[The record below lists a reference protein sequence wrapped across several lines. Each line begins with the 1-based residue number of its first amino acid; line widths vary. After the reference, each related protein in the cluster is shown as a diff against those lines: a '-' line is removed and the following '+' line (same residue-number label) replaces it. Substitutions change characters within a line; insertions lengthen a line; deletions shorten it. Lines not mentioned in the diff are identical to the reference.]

1 MNEVVI
7 PLKIQGIA
15 QMKAELRELK
25 GELANATDP
34 AQMAALAQQA
44 GVLTDKIKDTNEA
57 VKVFASGSKFEQVSN
72 GLGGIQSSL
81 MSLDFEEAAEKS
93 KVFAT
98 ALGGIGKADIA
109 KSIGGITNMLG
120 TLSKAFIKLG
130 VTILMNPIFLIVA
143 AVVAIIAVVALV
155 LKSFGV
161 LDDVMNAMMMP
172 INAVI
177 NGFKA
182 LTDWLGI
189 SSHAA
194 DDNAEKVKA
203 ANEKAAASYERTQN
217 SAIQSIDRQ
226 INEAKSLGKS
236 TFDLELQKTY
246 IVQFYAKQRQEGLR
260 QELAAQ
266 YARGANASKAE
277 IQALKDKLEVEN
289 QLILNAVSS
298 RKVMYNTQYMDGLKK
313 DKKGD
318 VKIEEPKPFKEPKQ
332 PNPPKQP
339 KQKDTGGEEI
349 QKEIDKARQANL
361 DATLDAITV
370 EKNAVEA
377 KYAELIAKAVKYKK
391 DTSEL
396 EILRMNEINNI
407 NLKDAEAKQKVIDE
421 AKEKAKEDAA
431 AAIKLEDEKYLEIQ
445 RLTAANEQDKVKQL
459 ILTADY
465 EKAVLLA
472 AFDEK
477 VALLKEG
484 DPLLKQLKTE
494 LETSLADITKDAK
507 DKELAIVKETEEKK
521 RAEQLKTADAA
532 LDYAG
537 QSLSAIEGITNLAM
551 ENKLKKVKKGSKE
564 EEALLRKQF
573 QLNKSMQL
581 AGAIVDAG
589 KAITASLASS
599 PIAIGPVPNPAGIA
613 SLAFAAVTSATN
625 IAKIASTTF
634 TSGTAPS
641 TNTPTPSTT
650 AVAPSGGPSLFGQ
663 ANTGSQVNA
672 GGGSNNITVTAVVSE
687 TEITASQ
694 NHINNIQNN
703 SVL

>member
-25 GELANATDP
+25 SELANATDP

-44 GVLTDKIKDTNEA
+44 GVLSDKIKDTNEA

-93 KVFAT
+93 KTFAS
-98 ALGGIGKADIA
+98 ALGTIGKADISKA
-109 KSIGGITNMLG
+109 IGGITSMIG

-143 AVVAIIAVVALV
+143 AVVAIIAVIALV
-155 LKSFGV
+155 LDSFGV
-161 LDDVMNAMMMP
+161 LDDVINFLMIPVNAL
-172 INAVI
+172 ID
-177 NGFKA
+177 GFKA
-182 LTDWLGI
+182 LTDWLGLTQ
-189 SSHAA
+189 HAA
-194 DDNAEKVKA
+194 EESAEKSAKA
-203 ANEKAAASYERTQN
+203 YEDGSARINESIDLNT
-217 SAIQSIDRQ
+217 SAIDRQ
-226 INEAKSLGKS
+226 IAEQKALGKN
-236 TFDLELQKTY
+236 TFDLEVKRTW
-246 IVQFYAKQRQEGLR
+246 IVQWGASQRLQLAR
-260 QELAAQ
+260 DAYSKELALGDAADQEKLKKLKAQ
-266 YARGANASKAE
+266 IAAE
-277 IQALKDKLEVEN
+277 NK
-289 QLILNAVSS
+289 LILDSKSNRQVLI
-298 RKVMYNTQYMDGLKK
+298 NTKFTEDNKPKK
-313 DKKGD
+313 
-318 VKIEEPKPFKEPKQ
+318 EEKPKTVREPRETKPKPAPK
-332 PNPPKQP
+332 P
-339 KQKDTGGEEI
+339 KDTGGDEI
-349 QKEIDKARQANL
+349 QKEIDKARQANI

-377 KYAELIAKAVKYKK
+377 KYADLIAKAVKYKK
-391 DTSEL
+391 DTNEL

-407 NLKDAEAKQKVIDE
+407 NNRERDKKDADDKAKDE
-421 AKEKAKEDAA
+421 AKKAEVA

-494 LETSLADITKDAK
+494 LETSLADITKEAK
-507 DKELAIVKETEEKK
+507 DKEVAIVKEAEEKK

-532 LDYAG
+532 LDYAANTV
-537 QSLSAIEGITNLAM
+537 SAIEGISNLAM

-564 EEALLRKQF
+564 EEALLKKQF

-641 TNTPTPSTT
+641 TDTPTPSTT
-650 AVAPSGGPSLFGQ
+650 AVAPSGPSLFGQ

-672 GGGSNNITVTAVVSE
+672 GGGTNNITVKAVVSE
-687 TEITASQ
+687 TEITSSQ

>member
-93 KVFAT
+93 KVFAKT
-98 ALGGIGKADIA
+98 LGSINPAEIGKAM
-109 KSIGGITNMLG
+109 SGLVTTVG
-120 TLSKAFIKLG
+120 TLGKAFLKLG
-130 VTILMNPIFLIVA
+130 ATILMNPIFLIVA

-177 NGFKA
+177 NGFKS

-217 SAIQSIDRQ
+217 SAISSIDRQ

-318 VKIEEPKPFKEPKQ
+318 VNIEEPKTPRTPKFKEPK
-332 PNPPKQP
+332 PIKA
-339 KQKDTGGEEI
+339 KDTGGDEI

-391 DTSEL
+391 DTNEL
-396 EILRMNEINNI
+396 EILRMNELNNI
-407 NLKDAEAKQKVIDE
+407 NIKDAEAKKVIED
-421 AKEKAKEDAA
+421 AKILKAKEDVA

-445 RLTAANEQDKVKQL
+445 KLTAANEQDKVKQL

-484 DPLLKQLKTE
+484 DPLLIQLKTE
-494 LETSLADITKDAK
+494 LETSLADITKEAK
-507 DKELAIVKETEEKK
+507 DKEVAIVKEAEEKK

-537 QSLSAIEGITNLAM
+537 QSISAIEGISNLAM

-599 PIAIGPVPNPAGIA
+599 PIAIGPIPNPAGIA

-634 TSGTAPS
+634 TSS
-641 TNTPTPSTT
+641 TDSSSTPTPSTT
-650 AVAPSGGPSLFGQ
+650 AVAPSGGPNLFGQ

-672 GGGSNNITVTAVVSE
+672 GGGTNNITVTAVVSE
-687 TEITASQ
+687 TEITSSQ

>member
-98 ALGGIGKADIA
+98 ALGTIGKADISKA
-109 KSIGGITNMLG
+109 IGGITTMIG

-143 AVVAIIAVVALV
+143 AVVAIIAVIALV
-155 LKSFGV
+155 LDSFGV
-161 LDDVMNAMMMP
+161 LDDVLNALMAP
-172 INAVI
+172 VNALI
-177 NGFKA
+177 QGFKN
-182 LTDWLGI
+182 LTDWLGLTQ
-189 SSHAA
+189 HAA
-194 DDNAEKVKA
+194 EESAEKSAKAYEEGSVKI
-203 ANEKAAASYERTQN
+203 NEATDLAT
-217 SAIQSIDRQ
+217 SAIDRQ
-226 INEAKSLGKS
+226 IAEQKALGKN
-236 TFDLELQKTY
+236 TYDLEVKRTY
-246 IVQFYAKQRQEGLR
+246 IVQWAANERLKLARAAYYR
-260 QELAAQ
+260 ELALGDEADREKLKKLRAQ
-266 YARGANASKAE
+266 IAAE
-277 IQALKDKLEVEN
+277 NK
-289 QLILNAVSS
+289 LILDSKSGRQVLI
-298 RKVMYNTQYMDGLKK
+298 NTKLTDDNKPVR
-313 DKKGD
+313 DKPVRD
-318 VKIEEPKPFKEPKQ
+318 KPVR
-332 PNPPKQP
+332 QP
-339 KQKDTGGEEI
+339 KAKDTGGDEI
-349 QKEIDKARQANL
+349 QKEIDKARQANI

-377 KYAELIAKAVKYKK
+377 KYAELLAKAVKYKK
-391 DTSEL
+391 DTKEL
-396 EILRMNEINNI
+396 EIAKLNEIKNI
-407 NLKDAEAKQKVIDE
+407 DKKKEAADKVIED
-421 AKEKAKEDAA
+421 AKTEKAKTDAA
-431 AAIKLEDEKYLEIQ
+431 AAIKLEDEKYLEIKKI
-445 RLTAANEQDKVKQL
+445 TAANEQDKVKQL
-459 ILTADY
+459 ALNADY
-465 EKAVLLA
+465 EISVLQA
-472 AFDEK
+472 AYDEK
-477 VALLKEG
+477 VANLKEG
-484 DPLLKQLKTE
+484 DALLIQLTKE
-494 LETSLADITKDAK
+494 LSTSTAQITKEAK
-507 DKELAIVKETEEKK
+507 DKEVEIVKEAEEKK
-521 RAEQLKTADAA
+521 RAEQFKTANAA

-537 QSLSAIEGITNLAM
+537 QSISAIEGITNLAM
-551 ENKLKKVKKGSKE
+551 DNKLKKVKKGSKE
-564 EEALLRKQF
+564 EEALLKKQF

-589 KAITASLASS
+589 KAITASLSAS
-599 PIAIGPVPNPAGIA
+599 PLTVLGVPNPGAIA
-613 SLAFAAVTSATN
+613 ALAFTAVTSATN

-634 TSGTAPS
+634 TSGTTPS
-641 TNTPTPSTT
+641 TDTPTPSIT

-672 GGGSNNITVTAVVSE
+672 GGGTNNITVTAIVSE

-694 NHINNIQNN
+694 HHINNIQNN

>member
-25 GELANATDP
+25 GELANATDT
-34 AQMAALAQQA
+34 ATMSRLAEKA
-44 GVLTDKIKDTNEA
+44 GELTDKINDANDA
-57 VKVFASGSKFEQVSN
+57 VNVFATGSKFERIANSFA
-72 GLGGIQSSL
+72 GIRSSIA
-81 MSLDFEEAAEKS
+81 SLDFEEAAAKAL
-93 KVFAT
+93 VFSAALAT
-98 ALGGIGKADIA
+98 VNIEDVKKGFKNFTD
-109 KSIGGITNMLG
+109 MLG
-120 TLSKAFIKLG
+120 TLGKAFAKLG
-130 VTILMNPIFLIVA
+130 VTILANPIFLVV
-143 AVVAIIAVVALV
+143 AVVAAIIAVVALV
-155 LKSFGV
+155 LESFGY
-161 LDDVMNAMMMP
+161 LDEVIDALMIPVNAL
-172 INAVI
+172 IQ
-177 NGFKA
+177 GFKD
-182 LTDWLGI
+182 LTDWLGLTQF
-189 SSHAA
+189 AA
-194 DDNAEKVKA
+194 EESAAKSAKA
-203 ANEKAAASYERTQN
+203 YEEGSVRINEATDVVT
-217 SAIQSIDRQ
+217 SALDRQ
-226 INEAKSLGKS
+226 IAEQKALGKN
-236 TFDLELQKTY
+236 TYELEVKRTY
-246 IVQFYAKQRQEGLR
+246 IVQWAANERLKLARAAYYK
-260 QELAAQ
+260 ELALGDEADQEKLKKMKAQ
-266 YARGANASKAE
+266 IAAE
-277 IQALKDKLEVEN
+277 NK
-289 QLILNAVSS
+289 LILDSKSGRQVLI
-298 RKVMYNTQYMDGLKK
+298 NTKLTEDNKPKK
-313 DKKGD
+313 IDKPAP
-318 VKIEEPKPFKEPKQ
+318 EPKKREPKRE
-332 PNPPKQP
+332 PKA
-339 KQKDTGGEEI
+339 KDTGGDEI
-349 QKEIDKARQANL
+349 QKEIDKARQANI

-377 KYAELIAKAVKYKK
+377 KYIDLIAKAKKYKK
-391 DTSEL
+391 DTNEL
-396 EILRMNEINNI
+396 EILRLNELNNI
-407 NLKDAEAKQKVIDE
+407 NLKDAAAKQVIED
-421 AKEKAKEDAA
+421 AKKEKAKTDAA
-431 AAIKLEDEKYLEIQ
+431 EAIKLEDAKYLEIQ
-445 RLTAANEQDKVKQL
+445 RLIAANEQNKIKQL
-459 ILTADY
+459 VLTADY

-494 LETSLADITKDAK
+494 LETSLANITKEAK

-532 LDYAG
+532 LDYAS
-537 QSLSAIEGITNLAM
+537 QSISAIEGITNLAM

-564 EEALLRKQF
+564 EEALLKKQF

-634 TSGTAPS
+634 TSS
-641 TNTPTPSTT
+641 TNSSSNPTPSTT
-650 AVAPSGGPSLFGQ
+650 AVAPSGGPNLFGQ

-672 GGGSNNITVTAVVSE
+672 GGGTNNITVTAIVSE

>member
-93 KVFAT
+93 KTFAS
-98 ALGGIGKADIA
+98 ALGTIGKADIT
-109 KSIGGITNMLG
+109 KSLTGLTSTIGTMG
-120 TLSKAFIKLG
+120 KAFLKLG
-130 VTILMNPIFLIVA
+130 AQILVNPFFYIPIIIVAIVA
-143 AVVAIIAVVALV
+143 AIALV
-155 LKSFGV
+155 LNAFGF
-161 LDDVMNAMMMP
+161 LDDVIDALMAPVNAL
-172 INAVI
+172 IA
-177 NGFKA
+177 GFKE
-182 LTDWLGI
+182 LTDWLGLTQY
-189 SSHAA
+189 AA
-194 DDNAEKVKA
+194 EESAEKSAKA
-203 ANEKAAASYERTQN
+203 YEDGAAKINEATDLATS
-217 SAIQSIDRQ
+217 SIDRQ
-226 INEAKSLGKS
+226 IAEQKALGKN
-236 TFDLELQKTY
+236 TYDLEVKRTW
-246 IVQFYAKQRQEGLR
+246 IVQWAANERLKLARAAYYR
-260 QELAAQ
+260 ELALGDEADQKKLAALRAQ
-266 YARGANASKAE
+266 IAAE
-277 IQALKDKLEVEN
+277 NK
-289 QLILNAVSS
+289 LILDSKSGRQVLI
-298 RKVMYNTQYMDGLKK
+298 NTK
-313 DKKGD
+313 
-318 VKIEEPKPFKEPKQ
+318 ETAENKPVKEPKA
-332 PNPPKQP
+332 PREPKAP
-339 KQKDTGGEEI
+339 KAPKAKDTGGDEI
-349 QKEIDKARQANL
+349 QKEIDKARQANI

-391 DTSEL
+391 DSSEL
-396 EILRMNEINNI
+396 EILKMNELNNI
-407 NLKDAEAKQKVIDE
+407 NNKEAERIRLEKEAKDKKD
-421 AKEKAKEDAA
+421 KEDVA

-445 RLTAANEQDKVKQL
+445 KLTAANEQDKVKQL

-494 LETSLADITKDAK
+494 LETSLANITKEAK
-507 DKELAIVKETEEKK
+507 DKEVAIVKEAEEKK

-537 QSLSAIEGITNLAM
+537 QSISAIEGISNLAM

-564 EEALLRKQF
+564 EEALLKKQF

-641 TNTPTPSTT
+641 TDTPPPSTT
-650 AVAPSGGPSLFGQ
+650 AVAPSGPSLFGQ

-672 GGGSNNITVTAVVSE
+672 GGGTNNITVTAVVSE

>member
-25 GELANATDP
+25 GEIANATDP

-98 ALGGIGKADIA
+98 ALGTIGKADIA
-109 KSIGGITNMLG
+109 KSISGISSMIG
-120 TLSKAFIKLG
+120 TLSKSFIKLG

-143 AVVAIIAVVALV
+143 AVVAIIAVIALV
-155 LKSFGV
+155 LDSFGL
-161 LDDVMNAMMMP
+161 LDDVLSFIMAP
-172 INAVI
+172 INALI
-177 NGFKA
+177 DGFKA
-182 LTDWLGI
+182 LTDWLGLTQY
-189 SSHAA
+189 AA
-194 DDNAEKVKA
+194 EEAAEKSAKA
-203 ANEKAAASYERTQN
+203 LEDGSERINIATDVVT
-217 SAIQSIDRQ
+217 SALDRQ
-226 INEAKSLGKS
+226 IAEQKALGKN
-236 TFDLELQKTY
+236 TYWLEIKRTQ
-246 IVQFYAKQRQEGLR
+246 IVEAAAAERLRLARKAYRDQLALGDDADQEKLKKMR
-260 QELAAQ
+260 AQ
-266 YARGANASKAE
+266 IRE
-277 IQALKDKLEVEN
+277 EN
-289 QLILNAVSS
+289 KLILDSIS
-298 RKVMYNTQYMDGLKK
+298 GRKVLVNTKTTKEKEDKEKK
-313 DKKGD
+313 DKPKA
-318 VKIEEPKPFKEPKQ
+318 EPKAKPTPK
-332 PNPPKQP
+332 P
-339 KQKDTGGEEI
+339 KDTGGDEI
-349 QKEIDKARQANL
+349 QKEIDKAREANL
-361 DATLDAITV
+361 NATLDAITV

-377 KYAELIAKAVKYKK
+377 KYAELIAKAKKYGK
-391 DTSEL
+391 DTSEF
-396 EILRMNEINNI
+396 EILRLNEINNI
-407 NLKDAEAKQKVIDE
+407 NLKDAADIKSKEDAK
-421 AKEKAKEDAA
+421 KEKAKTDAA

-445 RLTAANEQDKVKQL
+445 RITAANEKDKVKQL
-459 ILTADY
+459 ILTAEY

-494 LETSLADITKDAK
+494 LETSLANITKDAK

-532 LDYAG
+532 LNYAT

-564 EEALLRKQF
+564 EEALLKKQF

-599 PIAIGPVPNPAGIA
+599 PIAIGPIPNPAGIA

-634 TSGTAPS
+634 TSSTAPS
-641 TNTPTPSTT
+641 TDTATPSTT
-650 AVAPSGGPSLFGQ
+650 AVAPAGGPSLFGQ

-672 GGGSNNITVTAVVSE
+672 GDGTNNITVTAIVSE
-687 TEITASQ
+687 TEITSSQ

>member
-44 GVLTDKIKDTNEA
+44 GVLSDKIKDTNEA

-93 KVFAT
+93 KTFAS
-98 ALGGIGKADIA
+98 ALGTIGKADIA
-109 KSIGGITNMLG
+109 KSIGGITSMIG

-155 LKSFGV
+155 LDSFGL
-161 LDDVMNAMMMP
+161 LDDVLSFIMAP
-172 INAVI
+172 INALI
-177 NGFKA
+177 DGFKA
-182 LTDWLGI
+182 LTDWLGLTQY
-189 SSHAA
+189 AA
-194 DDNAEKVKA
+194 EEAAEKSAKA
-203 ANEKAAASYERTQN
+203 FEEGSERINEATDLN
-217 SAIQSIDRQ
+217 TSAIDRQ
-226 INEAKSLGKS
+226 IAEQKALGKN
-236 TFDLELQKTY
+236 TYDLEVKRTW
-246 IVQFYAKQRQEGLR
+246 IVQWGASQRLQLAR
-260 QELAAQ
+260 DAYSKELALGDSADQEKLKKLKAQ
-266 YARGANASKAE
+266 IAAE
-277 IQALKDKLEVEN
+277 NK
-289 QLILNAVSS
+289 LILDSKSNRQVLI
-298 RKVMYNTQYMDGLKK
+298 NTK
-313 DKKGD
+313 
-318 VKIEEPKPFKEPKQ
+318 ETAENKPVKEPKA
-332 PNPPKQP
+332 PRESKPARTPKA
-339 KQKDTGGEEI
+339 KDTGGDEI
-349 QKEIDKARQANL
+349 QKEIDKARQANI

-377 KYAELIAKAVKYKK
+377 KYADLIAKAVKYKK
-391 DTSEL
+391 DTNEL

-407 NLKDAEAKQKVIDE
+407 NNKEAERIRLEKEAKDKKD
-421 AKEKAKEDAA
+421 KEDVA

-494 LETSLADITKDAK
+494 LETSLADITKEAK
-507 DKELAIVKETEEKK
+507 DKELAIVKEAEEKK

-537 QSLSAIEGITNLAM
+537 QSISAIEGITNLAM

-564 EEALLRKQF
+564 EEALLKKQF

-650 AVAPSGGPSLFGQ
+650 AVAPSGPSLFGQ

-672 GGGSNNITVTAVVSE
+672 GGGTNNITVKAVVSE
-687 TEITASQ
+687 TEITSSQ

>member
-25 GELANATDP
+25 GEIASATDA
-34 AQMAALAQQA
+34 AQMNALAQKA
-44 GVLTDKIKDTNEA
+44 GELSDKIKDANDA
-57 VKVFASGSKFEQVSN
+57 VAVFATGSKFEQVSN
-72 GLGGIQSSL
+72 GIGGIKDSL
-81 MSLDFEEAAEKS
+81 MSLDFEEANSKS
-93 KVFAT
+93 KAFAKNLDSLNPEAIQKGFKDFT
-98 ALGGIGKADIA
+98 G
-109 KSIGGITNMLG
+109 TLG
-120 TLSKAFIKLG
+120 TLGKSFIKLG
-130 VTILMNPIFLIVA
+130 ATILMNPIFLIVA

-155 LKSFGV
+155 LDSFGL
-161 LDDVMNAMMMP
+161 LDDVINFLMTP
-172 INAVI
+172 INALI
-177 NGFKA
+177 DGFKA
-182 LTDWLGI
+182 LTDWLGLTQY
-189 SSHAA
+189 AA
-194 DDNAEKVKA
+194 EEAAEKSAKA
-203 ANEKAAASYERTQN
+203 FEEGSERINEATDLN
-217 SAIQSIDRQ
+217 TSAIDRQ
-226 INEAKSLGKS
+226 IAEQKALGKN
-236 TFDLELQKTY
+236 TFDLEVKRTW
-246 IVQFYAKQRQEGLR
+246 IVQWGAKQRLQLAR
-260 QELAAQ
+260 DAYYKELALGDEADQEKLKKLKAQ
-266 YARGANASKAE
+266 IAAE
-277 IQALKDKLEVEN
+277 NK
-289 QLILNAVSS
+289 LILDSKSNRQVLI
-298 RKVMYNTQYMDGLKK
+298 NTKFTEENKPKK
-313 DKKGD
+313 
-318 VKIEEPKPFKEPKQ
+318 EEKPKTVKEPKQ
-332 PNPPKQP
+332 PKPAKTPKP
-339 KQKDTGGEEI
+339 KDTGGDEI
-349 QKEIDKARQANL
+349 QKEIDKAREANL
-361 DATLDAITV
+361 NATLDAITV

-377 KYAELIAKAVKYKK
+377 KYAELIAKAKKYGK

-396 EILRMNEINNI
+396 DTLRMNEINNI

-445 RLTAANEQDKVKQL
+445 RLTAANEQDKIKQL

-494 LETSLADITKDAK
+494 LETSLADITKEAK
-507 DKELAIVKETEEKK
+507 DKELAIVKEAEEKK

-537 QSLSAIEGITNLAM
+537 QSISAIEGITNLAM

-564 EEALLRKQF
+564 EEALLKKQF

-634 TSGTAPS
+634 TSS
-641 TNTPTPSTT
+641 TNSSSNPTPSTT

-672 GGGSNNITVTAVVSE
+672 GGGTNNITVKAVVSE

>member
-72 GLGGIQSSL
+72 GLGGIKDSL

-93 KVFAT
+93 KTFAT
-98 ALGGIGKADIA
+98 ALGGISKADIGKA
-109 KSIGGITNMLG
+109 IGGITSMIG

-130 VTILMNPIFLIVA
+130 LTILMNPIFLIVA
-143 AVVAIIAVVALV
+143 AVVAIIAVIALV
-155 LKSFGV
+155 LDSFGV
-161 LDDVMNAMMMP
+161 LDDVINFLMIP
-172 INAVI
+172 INALI
-177 NGFKA
+177 QGFKN
-182 LTDWLGI
+182 LTDWLGLTQY
-189 SSHAA
+189 AA
-194 DDNAEKVKA
+194 EESAEKSAKA
-203 ANEKAAASYERTQN
+203 FEEGSVRINEATDLAT
-217 SAIQSIDRQ
+217 SAIDRQ
-226 INEAKSLGKS
+226 IAEQKALGKN
-236 TFDLELQKTY
+236 TYDLEVKRTY
-246 IVQFYAKQRQEGLR
+246 IVQWAANERLKLARAAYYR
-260 QELAAQ
+260 ELALGDEADQEKLKKLRAQ
-266 YARGANASKAE
+266 IAAE
-277 IQALKDKLEVEN
+277 NK
-289 QLILNAVSS
+289 LILDSKSGRQVLI
-298 RKVMYNTQYMDGLKK
+298 NTKETAENKKEEKK
-313 DKKGD
+313 DKP
-318 VKIEEPKPFKEPKQ
+318 VKDKPVRDKPV
-332 PNPPKQP
+332 KQP
-339 KQKDTGGEEI
+339 KAKDTGGDEI
-349 QKEIDKARQANL
+349 QKEIDKARQANI

-377 KYAELIAKAVKYKK
+377 KYANLIAKAVKYKK

-396 EILRMNEINNI
+396 EILKMNELNNI
-407 NLKDAEAKQKVIDE
+407 NLKDEAANKVIED
-421 AKEKAKEDAA
+421 AKKEKAKTDAA
-431 AAIKLEDEKYLEIQ
+431 EVIKLEDDKYLEIKKI
-445 RLTAANEQDKVKQL
+445 TAANEQDKVKQL
-459 ILTADY
+459 ALNADY
-465 EKAVLLA
+465 EISVLQA

-477 VALLKEG
+477 VANLKEG
-484 DPLLKQLKTE
+484 DALLIQLTKE
-494 LETSLADITKDAK
+494 LSTSTAQITKDAK
-507 DKELAIVKETEEKK
+507 DKEVEIVKEAEDKK

-537 QSLSAIEGITNLAM
+537 QSISAIEGISNLAM

-564 EEALLRKQF
+564 EEALLKKQF

-599 PIAIGPVPNPAGIA
+599 PIAIGPIPNPAGIA

-634 TSGTAPS
+634 TSGTTPS
-641 TNTPTPSTT
+641 TNPPPPSTT
-650 AVAPSGGPSLFGQ
+650 AVVPSGGPNLFGQ

-672 GGGSNNITVTAVVSE
+672 GGGTNNITVTAIVSE

-694 NHINNIQNN
+694 NHINNIQQN

>member
-98 ALGGIGKADIA
+98 ALGTIGRADISKA
-109 KSIGGITNMLG
+109 IGGITTMIG

-143 AVVAIIAVVALV
+143 AVVAIIAVIALV
-155 LKSFGV
+155 LDSFGV
-161 LDDVMNAMMMP
+161 LDDVLNALMAP
-172 INAVI
+172 VNALI
-177 NGFKA
+177 QGFKN
-182 LTDWLGI
+182 LTDWLGLTQ
-189 SSHAA
+189 HAA
-194 DDNAEKVKA
+194 EESAEKSAKA
-203 ANEKAAASYERTQN
+203 YEEGSVRINEATDLAT
-217 SAIQSIDRQ
+217 SAIDRQ
-226 INEAKSLGKS
+226 IAEQKALGKN
-236 TFDLELQKTY
+236 TYDLEVKRTY
-246 IVQFYAKQRQEGLR
+246 IVQWAANERLKLARAAYYR
-260 QELAAQ
+260 ELALGDEADQEKLRKLRAQ
-266 YARGANASKAE
+266 IAAE
-277 IQALKDKLEVEN
+277 NK
-289 QLILNAVSS
+289 LILDSKSGRQVLI
-298 RKVMYNTQYMDGLKK
+298 NTKLTDENKP
-313 DKKGD
+313 
-318 VKIEEPKPFKEPKQ
+318 VKIDKPRSEPKPKRERV
-332 PNPPKQP
+332 
-339 KQKDTGGEEI
+339 KDTGGDEI
-349 QKEIDKARQANL
+349 QKEIDKARQANI

-377 KYAELIAKAVKYKK
+377 KYADLIAKAVKYKK
-391 DTSEL
+391 DTTEL
-396 EILRMNEINNI
+396 EILKMNELNNI
-407 NLKDAEAKQKVIDE
+407 NLKQREKNEADD
-421 AKEKAKEDAA
+421 KAKTEKDKADAA

-445 RLTAANEQDKVKQL
+445 KLTAANEQDKVKQL

-494 LETSLADITKDAK
+494 LETSLANITKEAK

-537 QSLSAIEGITNLAM
+537 QSISAIEGITNLAM

-564 EEALLRKQF
+564 EEALLKKQF

-599 PIAIGPVPNPAGIA
+599 PIAIGPIPNPAGIA

-672 GGGSNNITVTAVVSE
+672 GDTNSNNITVTAIVSE

>member
-57 VKVFASGSKFEQVSN
+57 VSVFASGSKFEQVSN
-72 GLGGIQSSL
+72 GLGGIKDSL

-93 KVFAT
+93 KTFAK
-98 ALGGIGKADIA
+98 ALGGLSKDDISKSLKGLTDTAGTLGKAF
-109 KSIGGITNMLG
+109 L
-120 TLSKAFIKLG
+120 KLG
-130 VTILMNPIFLIVA
+130 AQILINPIFYIPIIIA
-143 AVVAIIAVVALV
+143 AIIAAIVLV

-161 LDDVMNAMMMP
+161 LDDVIKALMAP
-172 INAVI
+172 INTLI
-177 NGFKA
+177 QGFKD
-182 LTDWLGI
+182 LTDWLGLTQY
-189 SSHAA
+189 AA
-194 DDNAEKVKA
+194 ED
-203 ANEKAAASYERTQN
+203 AAAK
-217 SAIQSIDRQ
+217 SAKAFEEGSEKINDSTNLVVSSLDRQ
-226 INEAKSLGKS
+226 IAEQKALGKN
-236 TFDLELQKTY
+236 TYDLEVKKTY
-246 IVQFYAKQRQEGLR
+246 IVQWGAQERLKLAR
-260 QELAAQ
+260 IAYFKELALGDA
-266 YARGANASKAE
+266 ANQESLRKLKAK
-277 IQALKDKLEVEN
+277 ITAEN
-289 QLILNAVSS
+289 ELILNSKSGRQVLINTKLTEENKPA
-298 RKVMYNTQYMDGLKK
+298 KVTAPKETK
-313 DKKGD
+313 P
-318 VKIEEPKPFKEPKQ
+318 VKTKT
-332 PNPPKQP
+332 
-339 KQKDTGGEEI
+339 KDTGGDEI

-377 KYAELIAKAVKYKK
+377 KYAELIAKAKKYGK
-391 DTSEL
+391 DTNEL
-396 EILRMNEINNI
+396 EILKLNEINDI
-407 NLKDAEAKQKVIDE
+407 NLKDAAAKKEIED
-421 AKEKAKEDAA
+421 AKKEKAKTDLAE
-431 AAIKLEDEKYLEIQ
+431 AIKLEDEKYLEIQ
-445 RLTAANEQDKVKQL
+445 RLTAANEQDKLKQ
-459 ILTADY
+459 IALTADY
-465 EKAVLLA
+465 EKLVLLA

-494 LETSLADITKDAK
+494 LEFSLADITKQAK
-507 DKELAIVKETEEKK
+507 DKEVAITKEAEEKK

-537 QSLSAIEGITNLAM
+537 KSISAIEGITNLAM
-551 ENKLKKVKKGSKE
+551 DNKLKKVKKGSIE
-564 EEALLRKQF
+564 EEALLKKQF

-599 PIAIGPVPNPAGIA
+599 PIAIGPLPNPAGIA

-634 TSGTAPS
+634 TSSTSS

-650 AVAPSGGPSLFGQ
+650 AVAPATPQLFGQ

-672 GGGSNNITVTAVVSE
+672 GGGTGQNITVTAIVSE

-694 NHINNIQNN
+694 NHINNIQQN

>member
-57 VKVFASGSKFEQVSN
+57 VNVFASGSKFEQVSN
-72 GLGGIQSSL
+72 GLGGIKSSL

-93 KVFAT
+93 KTFAT
-98 ALGGIGKADIA
+98 ALGGIGKADIGKA
-109 KSIGGITNMLG
+109 IGGITSMIG
-120 TLSKAFIKLG
+120 TLSKAFIKLAI
-130 VTILMNPIFLIVA
+130 TILMNPIFLLA
-143 AVVAIIAVVALV
+143 AVVIAIVLAFTLWEDKLGKFGPV
-155 LKSFGV
+155 LKAVF
-161 LDDVMNAMMMP
+161 
-172 INAVI
+172 INIYLMVEAVKLLI
-177 NGFKA
+177 QEFKN
-182 LTDWLGI
+182 LTDWLGLTQY
-189 SSHAA
+189 AA
-194 DDNAEKVKA
+194 EESAAKSAKAYEEGSVRINEATDVVTSALDRQIAEQRALGKNTYYLEIKRTQIVQEA
-203 ANEKAAASYERTQN
+203 ANERLRLARKAYRDQLALGDEADREKLKKLRAQIAAENKLILDSK
-217 SAIQSIDRQ
+217 SGRQ
-226 INEAKSLGKS
+226 VLIN
-236 TFDLELQKTY
+236 TKTTKEKEDKEKKEK
-246 IVQFYAKQRQEGLR
+246 A
-260 QELAAQ
+260 
-266 YARGANASKAE
+266 KAE
-277 IQALKDKLEVEN
+277 PRAKP
-289 QLILNAVSS
+289 
-298 RKVMYNTQYMDGLKK
+298 T
-313 DKKGD
+313 
-318 VKIEEPKPFKEPKQ
+318 PKA
-332 PNPPKQP
+332 
-339 KQKDTGGEEI
+339 KDTGGDEI
-349 QKEIDKARQANL
+349 QKEIDKAREANL
-361 DATLDAITV
+361 NSTLDAITV
-370 EKNAVEA
+370 EKNAVDA
-377 KYAELIAKAVKYKK
+377 KYAELLAKAKKYGK
-391 DTSEL
+391 DTSDL
-396 EILRMNEINNI
+396 EIAKLNEINDI
-407 NLKDAEAKQKVIDE
+407 NLKERDKNDADKKAEVAAKKVE
-421 AKEKAKEDAA
+421 VA

-477 VALLKEG
+477 VALMKEG

-494 LETSLADITKDAK
+494 LETSLANITKEAK

-521 RAEQLKTADAA
+521 RAEQLKTANAA
-532 LDYAG
+532 LDYAS
-537 QSLSAIEGITNLAM
+537 QSISAIEGITNLAM

-564 EEALLRKQF
+564 EEELLKKQF

-650 AVAPSGGPSLFGQ
+650 AVAPSGGPNLFGQ

-672 GGGSNNITVTAVVSE
+672 GDSTPNNITVTAVVSE

-694 NHINNIQNN
+694 HHINNIQNN

>member
-1 MNEVVI
+1 MNEVTI

-98 ALGGIGKADIA
+98 ALGSISKSDITKSLTGLTSTIGTMGKAF
-109 KSIGGITNMLG
+109 L
-120 TLSKAFIKLG
+120 KLG
-130 VTILMNPIFLIVA
+130 AQILVNPFFYIPIIIVAIVA
-143 AVVAIIAVVALV
+143 AIALV
-155 LKSFGV
+155 LNSFGV
-161 LDDVMNAMMMP
+161 LDDVLDALMAPVNAL
-172 INAVI
+172 IQE
-177 NGFKA
+177 FKN
-182 LTDWLGI
+182 LTDWLGLTQY
-189 SSHAA
+189 AA
-194 DDNAEKVKA
+194 EESAAKSAKAYEDGAVKI
-203 ANEKAAASYERTQN
+203 NEATDLAT
-217 SAIQSIDRQ
+217 SAIDRQ
-226 INEAKSLGKS
+226 IAEQKALGKN
-236 TFDLELQKTY
+236 TYDLEVKRTY
-246 IVQFYAKQRQEGLR
+246 IVQWGANNRLKLAREAYYK
-260 QELAAQ
+260 ELALGDAVDQEKLKKLKAQ
-266 YARGANASKAE
+266 IAAE
-277 IQALKDKLEVEN
+277 DKL
-289 QLILNAVSS
+289 IKDSKSS
-298 RKVMYNTQYMDGLKK
+298 RQVLINTKETEDNKPKKVEKPK
-313 DKKGD
+313 A
-318 VKIEEPKPFKEPKQ
+318 EPKPKEKPAPKA
-332 PNPPKQP
+332 
-339 KQKDTGGEEI
+339 KDTGGAEI

-377 KYAELIAKAVKYKK
+377 KYTELIAKAVKYKK
-391 DTSEL
+391 NSSEL
-396 EILRMNEINNI
+396 EILKMNEINNI

-421 AKEKAKEDAA
+421 AKEKAKTDTA

-494 LETSLADITKDAK
+494 LETSLADITKEAK
-507 DKELAIVKETEEKK
+507 DKELAIVKEAEEKK

-537 QSLSAIEGITNLAM
+537 QSISAIEGIANLAM

-650 AVAPSGGPSLFGQ
+650 AVAPSGPSLFGQ

>member
-25 GELANATDP
+25 GEIANATDP
-34 AQMAALAQQA
+34 AQMAALAQKA
-44 GVLTDKIKDTNEA
+44 GVLTDNIRDANDA
-57 VKVFASGSKFEQVSN
+57 VKVFASGSKFEQVRN
-72 GLGGIQSSL
+72 GISGIAESL
-81 MSLDFEEAAEKS
+81 ASLDFEEAATKS
-93 KVFAT
+93 LVFAS
-98 ALGGIGKADIA
+98 ALGTINKADIA
-109 KSIGGITNMLG
+109 KSITGIVSTVN

-143 AVVAIIAVVALV
+143 AVVAIIAVIALV
-155 LKSFGV
+155 LNSFGV
-161 LDDVMNAMMMP
+161 LDDVIDALMAP
-172 INAVI
+172 IYI
-177 NGFKA
+177 LIQGFKDM
-182 LTDWLGI
+182 TDWLGLTAY
-189 SSHAA
+189 AA
-194 DDNAEKVKA
+194 EESAAKSAKA
-203 ANEKAAASYERTQN
+203 YEDGAVRINEATDLAT
-217 SAIQSIDRQ
+217 SAIDRQ
-226 INEAKSLGKS
+226 IAEQKALGKN
-236 TFDLELQKTY
+236 TYDLEVKRTY
-246 IVQFYAKQRQEGLR
+246 IVQWGANNRLKLAREAYYK
-260 QELAAQ
+260 ELALGGEADQKKLAALRAQ
-266 YARGANASKAE
+266 IAAEDKLIKDSKSGRQVLINTKETADNKPKKVEKPKAE
-277 IQALKDKLEVEN
+277 LK
-289 QLILNAVSS
+289 A
-298 RKVMYNTQYMDGLKK
+298 
-313 DKKGD
+313 
-318 VKIEEPKPFKEPKQ
+318 PKEKPAPKA
-332 PNPPKQP
+332 
-339 KQKDTGGEEI
+339 KDTGGEEI

-377 KYAELIAKAVKYKK
+377 KYTDLLAKAVKYKK
-391 DTSEL
+391 DTSDL
-396 EILRMNEINNI
+396 EILKKNEINNI

-421 AKEKAKEDAA
+421 AKEKAKVDAA

-445 RLTAANEQDKVKQL
+445 RLTAANEKDKVKQL

-494 LETSLADITKDAK
+494 LETSLANITKEAK

-537 QSLSAIEGITNLAM
+537 QSISAIEGITNLAM

-564 EEALLRKQF
+564 EEALLKKQF

-650 AVAPSGGPSLFGQ
+650 AVAPSGGPNLFGQ

-672 GGGSNNITVTAVVSE
+672 GGSTNNITVTAIVSE

>member
-57 VKVFASGSKFEQVSN
+57 VKVFSSGSKFEQVSN

-98 ALGGIGKADIA
+98 ALGTIGKADIA
-109 KSIGGITNMLG
+109 KSISGITSMIG
-120 TLSKAFIKLG
+120 TLSKSFIKLG

-143 AVVAIIAVVALV
+143 AVVAIIAVIALV
-155 LKSFGV
+155 LDSFGL
-161 LDDVMNAMMMP
+161 LDDVLSFIMAP
-172 INAVI
+172 INALI
-177 NGFKA
+177 DGFKA
-182 LTDWLGI
+182 LTDWLGLTQY
-189 SSHAA
+189 AA
-194 DDNAEKVKA
+194 EEAAEKSAKA
-203 ANEKAAASYERTQN
+203 LEDGSERINNATDVVT
-217 SAIQSIDRQ
+217 SALDRQ
-226 INEAKSLGKS
+226 IAEQQALGKN
-236 TFDLELQKTY
+236 TYYLEIKRTQ
-246 IVQFYAKQRQEGLR
+246 IVEAAAAERLRLARKAYRDQLALGDDADQEKLKKMR
-260 QELAAQ
+260 AQ
-266 YARGANASKAE
+266 IRE
-277 IQALKDKLEVEN
+277 EN
-289 QLILNAVSS
+289 KLILDSIS
-298 RKVMYNTQYMDGLKK
+298 GRKVLVNTKATKEKEDKEKK
-313 DKKGD
+313 DKPKA
-318 VKIEEPKPFKEPKQ
+318 EPKAKPTPKA
-332 PNPPKQP
+332 
-339 KQKDTGGEEI
+339 KDTGGDEI
-349 QKEIDKARQANL
+349 QKEIDKAREANL
-361 DATLDAITV
+361 NATLDAITV

-377 KYAELIAKAVKYKK
+377 KYAELLTKAKKYGK

-407 NLKDAEAKQKVIDE
+407 NLKDAADIKSKEDAKK
-421 AKEKAKEDAA
+421 AKAKEDAA

-445 RLTAANEQDKVKQL
+445 RITAANEQDKVKQL

-494 LETSLADITKDAK
+494 LETSLANITKEAK

-532 LDYAG
+532 LNYAT
-537 QSLSAIEGITNLAM
+537 QSLSAIEGISNLAM

-599 PIAIGPVPNPAGIA
+599 PIAIGPIPNPAGIA

-634 TSGTAPS
+634 TSSTAPS
-641 TNTPTPSTT
+641 TDTPTPSTT

-672 GGGSNNITVTAVVSE
+672 GDGTGQNITVTAIVSE
-687 TEITASQ
+687 TEITSSQ

>member
-25 GELANATDP
+25 GSIASATDP

-93 KVFAT
+93 RVFAT
-98 ALGGIGKADIA
+98 ALGTIGKADISKA
-109 KSIGGITNMLG
+109 IGGITSMIG

-155 LKSFGV
+155 LDSFGV
-161 LDDVMNAMMMP
+161 LDDVIDALMIPVNAL
-172 INAVI
+172 IQ
-177 NGFKA
+177 GFKD
-182 LTDWLGI
+182 LTDWLGLTQY
-189 SSHAA
+189 AA
-194 DDNAEKVKA
+194 EESAEKSAKA
-203 ANEKAAASYERTQN
+203 FEEGSVRINEATDLN
-217 SAIQSIDRQ
+217 TSALDRQ
-226 INEAKSLGKS
+226 IAEQKALGKN
-236 TFDLELQKTY
+236 TFDLEVKRTW
-246 IVQFYAKQRQEGLR
+246 IVQWGAKQRLQLAREAYYK
-260 QELAAQ
+260 ELALGDEADQEKLKKLKAQ
-266 YARGANASKAE
+266 IAAE
-277 IQALKDKLEVEN
+277 NK
-289 QLILNAVSS
+289 LILDSKSGRQVLLNTKFTEDNKPK
-298 RKVMYNTQYMDGLKK
+298 KVA
-313 DKKGD
+313 
-318 VKIEEPKPFKEPKQ
+318 EPKPVKEKPAPKIKEK
-332 PNPPKQP
+332 PAPKA
-339 KQKDTGGEEI
+339 KDTGGDEI

-377 KYAELIAKAVKYKK
+377 KYTDLLAKAKKYGK

-445 RLTAANEQDKVKQL
+445 RLTAANEKDKVKQL

-484 DPLLKQLKTE
+484 DPLLKQLKIE
-494 LETSLADITKDAK
+494 LETSLANITKDAK

-537 QSLSAIEGITNLAM
+537 QSISAIEGITNLAM

-564 EEALLRKQF
+564 EEALLKKQF

-634 TSGTAPS
+634 TSSTAPP
-641 TNTPTPSTT
+641 TDTPTPSTT
-650 AVAPSGGPSLFGQ
+650 AVAPSGPSLFGQ

-672 GGGSNNITVTAVVSE
+672 GGGTNNITVTAVVSE

>member
-25 GELANATDP
+25 GEIANATDP
-34 AQMAALAQQA
+34 AQMAALAQKA
-44 GVLTDKIKDTNEA
+44 GVLTDNIRDANDA
-57 VKVFASGSKFEQVSN
+57 VKVFASGSKFEQVRN
-72 GLGGIQSSL
+72 GISGIAESL
-81 MSLDFEEAAEKS
+81 ASLDFEEAATKS
-93 KVFAT
+93 LVFAS
-98 ALGGIGKADIA
+98 ALGTINRADVAKAIT
-109 KSIGGITNMLG
+109 GITSTIN
-120 TLSKAFIKLG
+120 TLSKAFVKLG
-130 VTILMNPIFLIVA
+130 ATILVNPIFLIVA

-155 LKSFGV
+155 LNAFGV
-161 LDDVMNAMMMP
+161 LDDVIAALMIPVNAL
-172 INAVI
+172 IQ
-177 NGFKA
+177 GFKD
-182 LTDWLGI
+182 LTDWLGLTQY
-189 SSHAA
+189 AA
-194 DDNAEKVKA
+194 EDSAAKSAKA
-203 ANEKAAASYERTQN
+203 YEEGSVRINEATDVVT
-217 SAIQSIDRQ
+217 SALDRQ
-226 INEAKSLGKS
+226 IAEQKALGKN
-236 TFDLELQKTY
+236 TYDLEVKRTY
-246 IVQFYAKQRQEGLR
+246 IVQWAANNRLKLAREAYYK
-260 QELAAQ
+260 ELALGDEADQEKLKKLKAQ
-266 YARGANASKAE
+266 IAAE
-277 IQALKDKLEVEN
+277 DKLIKDSKSGRQVLINTKLTEEN
-289 QLILNAVSS
+289 
-298 RKVMYNTQYMDGLKK
+298 KPKK
-313 DKKGD
+313 IDKPKA
-318 VKIEEPKPFKEPKQ
+318 EPKPKAAPKEKA
-332 PNPPKQP
+332 PPKA
-339 KQKDTGGEEI
+339 KDTGGDEI

-377 KYAELIAKAVKYKK
+377 KYADLIAKAKKYGK
-391 DTSEL
+391 DSSEL
-396 EILRMNEINNI
+396 EILKMNELNNI
-407 NLKDAEAKQKVIDE
+407 NLKDAAAKQVIED
-421 AKEKAKEDAA
+421 AKKEKDKADAA
-431 AAIKLEDEKYLEIQ
+431 AAIKLEDAKYLEIQ
-445 RLTAANEQDKVKQL
+445 KLTAANEQNKIKQL
-459 ILTADY
+459 VLTADY

-477 VALLKEG
+477 VANLKEG
-484 DPLLKQLKTE
+484 DALLIQLKTE
-494 LETSLADITKDAK
+494 LETSLANITKEAK

-537 QSLSAIEGITNLAM
+537 QSISAIEGITNLAM

-564 EEALLRKQF
+564 EEALLKKQF

-599 PIAIGPVPNPAGIA
+599 PIAIGPIPNPAGIA

-634 TSGTAPS
+634 TSS
-641 TNTPTPSTT
+641 TNSSSNPTPSTT
-650 AVAPSGGPSLFGQ
+650 AVAPSGGPNLFGQ

-672 GGGSNNITVTAVVSE
+672 GGGTGQNITVTAIVSE

>member
-25 GELANATDP
+25 GEIANATDP
-34 AQMAALAQQA
+34 AQMAALAQKA
-44 GVLTDKIKDTNEA
+44 GVLTDNIRDANDA
-57 VKVFASGSKFEQVSN
+57 VKVFASGSKFEQVRN
-72 GLGGIQSSL
+72 GISGIADSL
-81 MSLDFEEAAEKS
+81 ANLDFEEAATKS
-93 KVFAT
+93 LVFAS
-98 ALGGIGKADIA
+98 ALATINRADIA
-109 KSIGGITNMLG
+109 KSMKGIVDMTK
-120 TLSKAFIKLG
+120 TLSGAFLKLG
-130 VTILMNPIFLIVA
+130 ATILVNPIFLIVA

-155 LKSFGV
+155 LNAFGV
-161 LDDVMNAMMMP
+161 LDDVIAALMIPVNAL
-172 INAVI
+172 IQ
-177 NGFKA
+177 GFKD
-182 LTDWLGI
+182 LTDWLGLTQY
-189 SSHAA
+189 AA
-194 DDNAEKVKA
+194 EDSAAKSAKA
-203 ANEKAAASYERTQN
+203 YEEGSVRINEATDVVT
-217 SAIQSIDRQ
+217 SALDRQ
-226 INEAKSLGKS
+226 IAEQKALGKN
-236 TFDLELQKTY
+236 TYDLEVKRTY
-246 IVQFYAKQRQEGLR
+246 IVQWAANERLKLARAAYYK
-260 QELAAQ
+260 ELALGDEADQEKLKKLKAQ
-266 YARGANASKAE
+266 IAAE
-277 IQALKDKLEVEN
+277 DKLIKDSKSGRQVLINTKLTEEN
-289 QLILNAVSS
+289 
-298 RKVMYNTQYMDGLKK
+298 KPKK
-313 DKKGD
+313 IDKPKA
-318 VKIEEPKPFKEPKQ
+318 EPKPKAAPKEKA
-332 PNPPKQP
+332 PPKA
-339 KQKDTGGEEI
+339 KDTGGDEI

-377 KYAELIAKAVKYKK
+377 KYADLIAKAKKYGK
-391 DTSEL
+391 DSSEL
-396 EILRMNEINNI
+396 EILKMNEINQI
-407 NLKDAEAKQKVIDE
+407 NLDDIFAKKEIEDARIL
-421 AKEKAKEDAA
+421 KAKEDAA

-445 RLTAANEQDKVKQL
+445 RLTAANEQDKVKQV

-494 LETSLADITKDAK
+494 LETSLANITKDAK
-507 DKELAIVKETEEKK
+507 DKELAIVKEAEEKK

-537 QSLSAIEGITNLAM
+537 QSISAIEGITNLAM

-564 EEALLRKQF
+564 EEALLKKQF

-599 PIAIGPVPNPAGIA
+599 PIAIGPIPNPAGIA

-634 TSGTAPS
+634 TSS
-641 TNTPTPSTT
+641 TNSSSNPTPSTT
-650 AVAPSGGPSLFGQ
+650 AVAPSGGPNLFGQ

-672 GGGSNNITVTAVVSE
+672 GGNTNNITVTAVVSE

-694 NHINNIQNN
+694 NHINNIQQN

>member
-72 GLGGIQSSL
+72 GLGGIKSSL

-98 ALGGIGKADIA
+98 ALGSIGKADIT
-109 KSIGGITNMLG
+109 KSLTGLTNTIGTMG
-120 TLSKAFIKLG
+120 KAFLKLG
-130 VTILMNPIFLIVA
+130 AQILVNPFFYIPIIIVAIVA
-143 AVVAIIAVVALV
+143 AIALV

-161 LDDVMNAMMMP
+161 LDDVLDALMAPVNAL
-172 INAVI
+172 IQE
-177 NGFKA
+177 FKN
-182 LTDWLGI
+182 LTDWLGLTQY
-189 SSHAA
+189 AA
-194 DDNAEKVKA
+194 EESAAKSAKA
-203 ANEKAAASYERTQN
+203 YEDGAAKINESTDLAT
-217 SAIQSIDRQ
+217 SAIDRQ
-226 INEAKSLGKS
+226 IAEQKALGKN
-236 TFDLELQKTY
+236 TYDLEVKRTY
-246 IVQFYAKQRQEGLR
+246 IVQWGANERLKLARAAYYK
-260 QELAAQ
+260 ELALGGEADQKKLAALRAQ
-266 YARGANASKAE
+266 IAAE
-277 IQALKDKLEVEN
+277 NK
-289 QLILNAVSS
+289 LILDSKSGRQVLI
-298 RKVMYNTQYMDGLKK
+298 NTKETAENK
-313 DKKGD
+313 PAKAPR
-318 VKIEEPKPFKEPKQ
+318 EPKPPKA
-332 PNPPKQP
+332 PRV
-339 KQKDTGGEEI
+339 KDTGAEEI

-421 AKEKAKEDAA
+421 AKEKAKEDVA

-532 LDYAG
+532 LNYAT

-551 ENKLKKVKKGSKE
+551 DNKLKKVKKGSKE
-564 EEALLRKQF
+564 EEALLKKQF

-634 TSGTAPS
+634 TSSTAPS
-641 TNTPTPSTT
+641 TDTPTPSTT
-650 AVAPSGGPSLFGQ
+650 AVAPSGGPNLFGQ

-672 GGGSNNITVTAVVSE
+672 GGGTNNITVTAVVSE
-687 TEITASQ
+687 TEITSSQ

>member
-25 GELANATDP
+25 GEIANATDP
-34 AQMAALAQQA
+34 AQMAALAQKA
-44 GVLTDKIKDTNEA
+44 GVLTDNIRDANDA
-57 VKVFASGSKFEQVSN
+57 VKVFASGSKFEQVRN
-72 GLGGIQSSL
+72 GISGIADSL
-81 MSLDFEEAAEKS
+81 ASLDFEEAATKS
-93 KVFAT
+93 LVFAS
-98 ALGGIGKADIA
+98 ALATINRADIA
-109 KSIGGITNMLG
+109 KSMKGIVDMTK
-120 TLSKAFIKLG
+120 TLSGAFLKLG
-130 VTILMNPIFLIVA
+130 ATILMNPIFLIVA
-143 AVVAIIAVVALV
+143 AVVAIIAVIALV
-155 LKSFGV
+155 LESFGV
-161 LDDVMNAMMMP
+161 LDDVIDALMIPVNAL
-172 INAVI
+172 IQ
-177 NGFKA
+177 GFKD
-182 LTDWLGI
+182 LTDWLGLTQF
-189 SSHAA
+189 AA
-194 DDNAEKVKA
+194 EESAAKSAKA
-203 ANEKAAASYERTQN
+203 YEEGSVRINEATDVVT
-217 SAIQSIDRQ
+217 SALDRQ
-226 INEAKSLGKS
+226 IAEQKALGKN
-236 TFDLELQKTY
+236 TYDLEVKRTY
-246 IVQFYAKQRQEGLR
+246 IVQWAANERLKLARAAYYK
-260 QELAAQ
+260 ELALGDEADQEKLKKMKAQ
-266 YARGANASKAE
+266 IAAE
-277 IQALKDKLEVEN
+277 NK
-289 QLILNAVSS
+289 LILDSKSGRQVLINTKLTEDNKPK
-298 RKVMYNTQYMDGLKK
+298 KV
-313 DKKGD
+313 DKPAP
-318 VKIEEPKPFKEPKQ
+318 EPKPRAEPK
-332 PNPPKQP
+332 PKREP
-339 KQKDTGGEEI
+339 KAKVKDTGGDEI

-377 KYAELIAKAVKYKK
+377 KYAELLAKAKKYGK
-391 DTSEL
+391 DSSEL
-396 EILRMNEINNI
+396 EILKMNELNNI
-407 NLKDAEAKQKVIDE
+407 NLKDAAAKKEIED
-421 AKEKAKEDAA
+421 AKILKAKEDAA
-431 AAIKLEDEKYLEIQ
+431 ATIKLEDAKYLEIQ
-445 RLTAANEQDKVKQL
+445 KLTAANEQDKVKQL

-494 LETSLADITKDAK
+494 LETSLANITKEAK
-507 DKELAIVKETEEKK
+507 DKEVAIVKETEEKK

-537 QSLSAIEGITNLAM
+537 QSISAIEGITNLAM

-564 EEALLRKQF
+564 EEALLKKQF

-599 PIAIGPVPNPAGIA
+599 PIAIGPIPNPAGIA

-641 TNTPTPSTT
+641 TNTATPSTT

-672 GGGSNNITVTAVVSE
+672 GGGTNNITVTAIVSE

>member
-98 ALGGIGKADIA
+98 ALGSISKTDITKSLMGLTSTIGTMGKAF
-109 KSIGGITNMLG
+109 L
-120 TLSKAFIKLG
+120 KLG
-130 VTILMNPIFLIVA
+130 AQILINPFFYIPIIIVAIVA
-143 AVVAIIAVVALV
+143 AIALV
-155 LKSFGV
+155 LHAFGF
-161 LDDVMNAMMMP
+161 LDDVIDALMAPVNAL
-172 INAVI
+172 IQ
-177 NGFKA
+177 GFKDM
-182 LTDWLGI
+182 TDWLGLT
-189 SSHAA
+189 SYAAEDSAAKAKKANEEGSASYTLAA
-194 DDNAEKVKA
+194 DTAV
-203 ANEKAAASYERTQN
+203 ASM
-217 SAIQSIDRQ
+217 DRQ
-226 INEAKSLGKS
+226 IAEQKALGKN
-236 TFDLELQKTY
+236 TFDLEVKKTWV
-246 IVQFYAKQRQEGLR
+246 IQWGASQRAKLAKDAYTKEAALGDKANQEELKKLR
-260 QELAAQ
+260 AQ
-266 YARGANASKAE
+266 
-277 IQALKDKLEVEN
+277 LHTEN
-289 QLILNAVSS
+289 QMILNAKSS
-298 RKVMYNTQYMDGLKK
+298 RQVLINTKFTEDHKPKK
-313 DKKGD
+313 ATTAK
-318 VKIEEPKPFKEPKQ
+318 EPKPAAIPKAKEPK
-332 PNPPKQP
+332 PTKA
-339 KQKDTGGEEI
+339 KDTGGDEI
-349 QKEIDKARQANL
+349 QKEIDKARLANL
-361 DATLDAITV
+361 NATLDAITI

-377 KYAELIAKAVKYKK
+377 KYAELLAKAKKYGK
-391 DTSEL
+391 DATEL
-396 EILRMNEINNI
+396 EIMKMNEINQI
-407 NLKDAEAKQKVIDE
+407 NLDDILAKKEIDDAKIL
-421 AKEKAKEDAA
+421 KAKEDAA
-431 AAIKLEDEKYLEIQ
+431 ATIKLEDEKYLEIQ

-459 ILTADY
+459 MLTADY

-494 LETSLADITKDAK
+494 LETSLANITKEAK
-507 DKELAIVKETEEKK
+507 DKEVEITKEAEEKK

-537 QSLSAIEGITNLAM
+537 QSISAIENISNLAM
-551 ENKLKKVKKGSKE
+551 DNKLKKVKKGSKE
-564 EEALLRKQF
+564 EEALLKKQF

-589 KAITASLASS
+589 KAITASLSAS
-599 PIAIGPVPNPAGIA
+599 PLTVLGVPNPGAIA
-613 SLAFAAVTSATN
+613 ALAFTAVTSATN

-650 AVAPSGGPSLFGQ
+650 AVAPSGPSLFGQ

-672 GGGSNNITVTAVVSE
+672 GGGTNNITVTAIVSE

>member
-25 GELANATDP
+25 GELANATDT
-34 AQMAALAQQA
+34 ATMSRLAEKA
-44 GVLTDKIKDTNEA
+44 GELTDKINDANDA
-57 VKVFASGSKFEQVSN
+57 VKVFASGSKFEQVRN
-72 GLGGIQSSL
+72 GISGIADSL
-81 MSLDFEEAAEKS
+81 ASLDFEEAATKS
-93 KVFAT
+93 LVFAS
-98 ALGGIGKADIA
+98 ALGTINKADIA
-109 KSIGGITNMLG
+109 KSIGGITTMIG
-120 TLSKAFIKLG
+120 TLSKAFMKLG
-130 VTILMNPIFLIVA
+130 ATILVNPIFQIVV
-143 AVVAIIAVVALV
+143 AVVAIIAVIALV
-155 LKSFGV
+155 LHAFGV
-161 LDDVMNAMMMP
+161 LDDVIDALMIP
-172 INAVI
+172 INALI
-177 NGFKA
+177 QGFND
-182 LTDWLGI
+182 LTDWLGLTQY
-189 SSHAA
+189 AA
-194 DDNAEKVKA
+194 EDSAAKSAKA
-203 ANEKAAASYERTQN
+203 YEEGSVRINEATDLAT
-217 SAIQSIDRQ
+217 SAIDRQ
-226 INEAKSLGKS
+226 IAEQKALGKN
-236 TFDLELQKTY
+236 TYELEVKRTW
-246 IVQFYAKQRQEGLR
+246 IVQWAANNRLKLARDAYYK
-260 QELAAQ
+260 ELALGDEADQEKLKKLKAQ
-266 YARGANASKAE
+266 IAAE
-277 IQALKDKLEVEN
+277 DKLIKDSKSGRQV
-289 QLILNAVSS
+289 LI
-298 RKVMYNTQYMDGLKK
+298 NTKLTEDNKPKK
-313 DKKGD
+313 IDKPAP
-318 VKIEEPKPFKEPKQ
+318 EPKPRAEPK
-332 PNPPKQP
+332 PKREP
-339 KQKDTGGEEI
+339 KAKVKDTGGDEI

-377 KYAELIAKAVKYKK
+377 KYADLIAKAKKYGK
-391 DTSEL
+391 DSSEL
-396 EILRMNEINNI
+396 EILKMNELNNI
-407 NLKDAEAKQKVIDE
+407 NVKERDKNDADKKAEVAAK
-421 AKEKAKEDAA
+421 KAEVA

-445 RLTAANEQDKVKQL
+445 RLTAANEQNKIKQL
-459 ILTADY
+459 VLTADY

-494 LETSLADITKDAK
+494 LETSLANITKEAK
-507 DKELAIVKETEEKK
+507 DKEVAIVKEAEEKK

-537 QSLSAIEGITNLAM
+537 QSISAIEGITNLAM
-551 ENKLKKVKKGSKE
+551 DNKLKKVKKGSKE
-564 EEALLRKQF
+564 EEALLKKQF

-599 PIAIGPVPNPAGIA
+599 PIAIGPIPNPAGIA

-634 TSGTAPS
+634 TSS
-641 TNTPTPSTT
+641 TNSSSNPTPSTT

-672 GGGSNNITVTAVVSE
+672 GGGTPNNITVTAVVSE